1 MVVVKVYRR
10 VDLTVLDRVEELA
23 EKKVF
28 EMADMLDAFVVG
40 WMVVWMVVLLDIWKV
55 VMKELIWVYSLAA
68 M

>member
-10 VDLTVLDRVEELA
+10 VDLTVLNMAEELA

>member
-1 MVVVKVYRR
+1 MVVVKAYRR
-10 VDLTVLDRVEELA
+10 VDLTVLNRAEELA
-23 EKKVF
+23 ERKVF

-40 WMVVWMVVLLDIWKV
+40 WMVVWKVVLLDIWKV

>member
-1 MVVVKVYRR
+1 MVVVKAYRR
-10 VDLTVLDRVEELA
+10 VDLTVLNRAEELA

>member
-1 MVVVKVYRR
+1 MKAYRR
-10 VDLTVLDRVEELA
+10 VDLTVLNRAEELA

-40 WMVVWMVVLLDIWKV
+40 WMVVRMVVLLDIWKV
-55 VMKELIWVYSLAA
+55 VMKELIWVNSLAA